1 MPQTTHP
8 APAPT
13 PVPYAQVFEVRAEVA
28 RIAEMTGDPEA
39 AHGAEDELWRGVLEA
54 IATGN
59 AQAGYLAAEALKTR
73 DLDFPRYCS

>member
-1 MPQTTHP
+1 
-8 APAPT
+8 
-13 PVPYAQVFEVRAEVA
+13 
-28 RIAEMTGDPEA
+28 
-39 AHGAEDELWRGVLEA
+39 VLEA